1 MIFLDQLLPAYIGYV
16 SYSEFIQVLKRLLKP
31 SHDCQ
36 NAEWPLATP
45 RQVATGSEHIPAP

>member
-1 MIFLDQLLPAYIGYV
+1 MTFLDQLLAAYKGYI

-36 NAEWPLATP
+36 NAE
-45 RQVATGSEHIPAP
+45 